1 MKLLHSWQPCS
12 RHVLAQDIK
21 KGVQNGLRE
30 LISMQGKNSQTF
42 DNSVENGAIII
53 TFQAELDKISAG
65 FRSFLGP
72 QLNVN
77 FPTGCS

>member
-1 MKLLHSWQPCS
+1 MEAVFQSMKHP
-12 RHVLAQDIK
+12 
-21 KGVQNGLRE
+21 GVST
-30 LISMQGKNSQTF
+30 IASQLQTPPTADKSF

-65 FRSFLGP
+65 LRSFFGP

-77 FPTGCS
+77 FPTGCN